1 MGLSCNLADAD
12 LRLDGCRTS
21 ACRVSPNVS
30 CDSCKHREVRRRIIS
45 SDGDLY
51 DGGMVL
57 AIL

>member
-1 MGLSCNLADAD
+1 MQGFS
-12 LRLDGCRTS
+12 
-21 ACRVSPNVS
+21 NVS
-30 CDSCKHREVRRRIIS
+30 CDSRKHREVRRRIVS